1 MPLPG
6 NKIVTYKARETPSNE
21 SSSVLMN
28 HRLHIAAQSQSGDDI
43 TWRSAD
49 FGIAQSTPR
58 ASSTLEAAFSHTTV

>member
-6 NKIVTYKARETPSNE
+6 SKIVTYKARETPSNK

-43 TWRSAD
+43 TWKINKLTFNVGS
-49 FGIAQSTPR
+49 
-58 ASSTLEAAFSHTTV
+58 